1 MHQPADA
8 AAVVAQSQ
16 QDAPGRHAAD
26 EGARAVDRVD
36 DPAVAR
42 VAVDRAVLLAD
53 DAVIGE
59 ARAQAFDQEG
69 LDLAVGD
76 RDRIEAAVGELVRHV
91 QRLAEMAQRDA
102 AGLLQQFLGK
112 AQRGAGVGVVQGE
125 ISFGSRSAPRH
136 SSHCA
141 R

>member
-1 MHQPADA
+1 M
-8 AAVVAQSQ
+8 
-16 QDAPGRHAAD
+16 
-26 EGARAVDRVD
+26 
-36 DPAVAR
+36 
-42 VAVDRAVLLAD
+42 LLAD
-53 DAVIGE
+53 DAVVGE
-59 ARAQAFDQEG
+59 ARADAPDQEG

-102 AGLLQQFLGK
+102 PGLLHQLLGK
-112 AQRGAGVGVVQGE
+112 GQRGAGVGVVHAE